1 MKHMSSIPLIFY
13 LVQKRKTN
21 FCWKVKILAKDN
33 IGKKNV
39 TGITPVEVT
48 KTEEKMSV
56 VPFSRKLLN

>member
-1 MKHMSSIPLIFY
+1 MKHMSSIPLIFS
-13 LVQKRKTN
+13 LVQKKNN
-21 FCWKVKILAKDN
+21 FCWKVKVLAKDN